1 QSGHGALGN
10 TKAQLAQL
18 TQIHRLLQLQAVFD
32 SQLLALRLQMQRD
45 ALGMQ
50 VHVLLGELEHLGE
63 AVRLGQQQAERA
75 EYQVVVV
82 FAQLQAE
89 ARRGAFGG
97 GQVERLGKA
106 RVGHVEIGT
115 AQHQRV
121 QLAAAQQLVGVEAM
135 AATEAVEADEHGAAG
150 DLGHAS
156 SSASSDTRSIMLRL
170 AVPERPAS
178 TFRVPTQERGHHRAK
193 RYSITPMLLL
203 GSAAPGATPSS
214 HSV

>member
-1 QSGHGALGN
+1 YKG
-10 TKAQLAQL
+10 
-18 TQIHRLLQLQAVFD
+18 
-32 SQLLALRLQMQRD
+32 
-45 ALGMQ
+45 
-50 VHVLLGELEHLGE
+50 
-63 AVRLGQQQAERA
+63 
-75 EYQVVVV
+75 YVV
-82 FAQLQAE
+82 FGQLQAE

-178 TFRVPTQERGHHRAK
+178 TFRVPTQERGHHRAT
-193 RYSITPMLLL
+193 RYSIP
-203 GSAAPGATPSS
+203 
-214 HSV
+214 